1 MPSVQIPRLRRLYLD
16 LHEALTPLFPPN
28 HRILFTLDAPPPPS
42 SSPLLSTVNL
52 LKEILVGLRERCAP
66 VRDEQIDALLSSLI
80 FPPAASQHSSS
91 AVSLG
96 NSPPKASDFLISPLA
111 QFVVDK
117 IKDVLSLAEDMK
129 SDLNNFVLGSM
140 TEEQVMQVLSAE
152 VKSRER
158 EFVVNLWGSDQ
169 IHMLWQSWVTQTS
182 RRDEQ
187 LVGSQRWINRLRKA
201 LEADKPVFCVP
212 PESLSSVSSDSNGG
226 TKPNDPTT
234 NNLPPQL
241 FFITPTLIYLQN
253 YLQAIVIA
261 ASLRLLARP
270 PPSILKTVD
279 VRSHEPDSDF
289 VQRVWTLLKAEID
302 DDSMI
307 NPSFDGTF
315 TTVPETKLINLAD
328 EVVRVRQSYLPA
340 GVQSLPSDE
349 EKRVRDSVDRTLRT
363 NDPVFLLLKRR
374 LLDALEDKL
383 FPAFRTEVGGGHS
396 SSHFPLS
403 QATLA
408 KSTIPERMQTGRD
421 LGSVRS
427 VKTNIQSKTTT
438 QNGAP
443 STSHIRIEVLGF
455 EHDVLRSAMLEVY
468 EKLVGCIAWTERVWG
483 DDLRVTTE
491 VEGR

>member
-1 MPSVQIPRLRRLYLD
+1 MPSVQIPRLRSLHLD

-28 HRILFTLDAPPPPS
+28 HRILVTLDAPPPPS

-66 VRDEQIDALLSSLI
+66 VRDEQIDALLSSLS
-80 FPPAASQHSSS
+80 FPPAAPQRSS
-91 AVSLG
+91 AVSLVD
-96 NSPPKASDFLISPLA
+96 SPSDPSDFPISPVA

-117 IKDVLSLAEDMK
+117 IKDILSLAEDMK

-158 EFVVNLWGSDQ
+158 EIVVNLWGSDQ

-182 RRDEQ
+182 RRDGQ
-187 LVGSQRWINRLRKA
+187 LVGSRRWIDRLSKA
-201 LEADKPVFCVP
+201 LEADNSVFCVP
-212 PESLSSVSSDSNGG
+212 PEFLSSASTDTNSWTN
-226 TKPNDPTT
+226 PNDPTT

-241 FFITPTLIYLQN
+241 FFITPTLVYLQN
-253 YLQAIVIA
+253 YIQAIVIA
-261 ASLRLLARP
+261 AALRLLARP
-270 PPSILKTVD
+270 PPSIPKTAY

-302 DDSMI
+302 DDSII

-315 TTVPETKLINLAD
+315 TTVPETKLVNLAD
-328 EVVRVRQSYLPA
+328 EVVRVRRSYLPT

-349 EKRVRDSVDRTLRT
+349 EKQVRDSVDRTLRT

-383 FPAFRTEVGGGHS
+383 FGTEAGGGGS
-396 SSHFPLS
+396 SSYLPPS

-408 KSTIPERMQTGRD
+408 KRTIPERMQTGRD
-421 LGSVRS
+421 LASRRS
-427 VKTNIQSKTTT
+427 GRTDIQSKTTT
-438 QNGAP
+438 QNSAP

-455 EHDVLRSAMLEVY
+455 EHDVLRRAMLEVY
-468 EKLVGCIAWTERVWG
+468 EKLVGCIAWTEGVWG
-483 DDLRVTTE
+483 GDLRLTTE
-491 VEGR
+491 AESL